1 MYIRMVYK
9 LSLGF
14 VMVVAIVVL
23 VPFWVNLLG
32 YSPEMTNLLTYA
44 IAMTCG
50 LILGSLISRSFT
62 KNISHLTASTESI
75 SKGDLM
81 KDITLKESRFPD
93 ETHDIA
99 VSINRMVENLREI
112 VTHIREVSRKI
123 SGSATTLSSSAM
135 EINASGVEVAQA
147 VEQISRGA
155 ETQSEMVG
163 RSSSIIHEMAVSV
176 ELVARRAKEAA
187 KAARETSLTAQRG
200 DELAKD
206 SLDRMKN
213 LFDNVEV
220 SVQQFANLNS
230 RLQKVGKIADFIGEI
245 ARQTNLL
252 ALNAS
257 IEAARAGEYGRGFA
271 VVAEEVRKLA
281 DGTAKSAADIIEL
294 IEMVKEESARVQV
307 TFLENS
313 RHISE
318 GKKNIDTT
326 ASSFREILDTVIE
339 TERKAN
345 SIADLSNMQTD
356 GANKMVAAI
365 DEIAKVTED
374 NAASTEQVS
383 AATEEQTAAMQ
394 EMVHATKEL
403 EELSIELIQMVERFR
418 VGTRSDGI
426 PSGDSDAPTWR
437 DEPVTVVTA

>member
-1 MYIRMVYK
+1 MYIPMGYK
-9 LSLGF
+9 FILGF
-14 VMVVAIVVL
+14 VVVVAAVVFF
-23 VPFWVNLLG
+23 PFWVSLLG

-44 IAMTCG
+44 IAITCG
-50 LILGSLISRSFT
+50 LILGSLFSRSFT
-62 KNISHLTASTESI
+62 KNISHLTASTEAI
-75 SKGDLM
+75 SQGDLT
-81 KDITLKESRFPD
+81 KDITLKGSRFPD
-93 ETHDIA
+93 ETHDMA

-112 VTHIREVSRKI
+112 VMHIREISRKI
-123 SGSATTLSSSAM
+123 SGSATTLSSSAL
-135 EINASGVEVAQA
+135 EINSSGVEVAQA

-163 RSSSIIHEMAVSV
+163 KSSSIIHEMAISV
-176 ELVARRAKEAA
+176 ELVAKRAKEAA
-187 KAARETSLTAQRG
+187 KAARETSMTAQRG
-200 DELAKD
+200 GDLAND
-206 SLDRMKN
+206 SLERMKN

-281 DGTAKSAADIIEL
+281 DGTGKSAADIIEL
-294 IEMVKEESARVQV
+294 IDMVKEESARVQV

-365 DEIAKVTED
+365 DEIAKVTEE

-383 AATEEQTAAMQ
+383 AATEEQSAAMQ

-403 EELSIELIQMVERFR
+403 EELSLELNLMVERFK
-418 VGTRSDGI
+418 VGTHGENV
-426 PSGDSDAPTWR
+426 PSYGTGDVAWQHDA
-437 DEPVTVVTA
+437 ASS